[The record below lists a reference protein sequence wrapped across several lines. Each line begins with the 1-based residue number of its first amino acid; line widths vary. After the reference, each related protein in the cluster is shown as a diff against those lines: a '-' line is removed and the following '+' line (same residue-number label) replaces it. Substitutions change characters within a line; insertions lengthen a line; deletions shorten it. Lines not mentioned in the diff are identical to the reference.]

1 MMDQE
6 DRMQAGGLSVD
17 TALHRFIEQ
26 EALPVSG
33 IRAADFWQ
41 GFEQIVQ
48 DLAPRNRELLALRDE
63 LQAQI
68 DGWHALHPYPFDP
81 NEYRTFLEKI
91 GYILPEPEDAQVL
104 TTGVDREIAHLAGPQ
119 LVVPVSNARYAL
131 NAANARWGSLYDA
144 LYGTDALA
152 PATGVGGYDPSRGKL
167 VVSFVR
173 DLLDEFFPLTGG
185 RHADSAGYAVL
196 DGSLTV
202 ELADGTFSS
211 LLQPELFAGY
221 SGEAGSPTAVLLRH
235 HGLHIEIAIDASTQV
250 GQSDPAG
257 ISDVLL
263 ESAVTTIIDFED
275 SVSAVDAEDKIL
287 CYRNWLGINRG
298 DLADTF
304 EKGSE
309 VVVRRL
315 ANDRRYTSPDGAAE
329 VTVPGRA
336 LLFARNVGHL
346 MSTDAVLDSQGKE
359 IGEGIL
365 DAVLTTLTAL
375 PGRDPS
381 NPLRNGSQGS
391 IYIVKPK
398 MHGPAEVAFTV
409 ELFRR
414 VEELLGL
421 PPNTLKLGLMDEE
434 RRTTVNLKACIAEA
448 RERLVF
454 INTGFLDRSGDEI
467 HTSMEAGPFVRKA
480 DMRNQAWISAYEDQ
494 NVDVGVEVG
503 LPGHGQIGKGMW
515 AMPDLMAAMLEQK
528 VAHPLA
534 GATTAWVPSPTAATL
549 HAIHYHRVDVPS
561 RQQDIASHGR
571 RSTLEGLL
579 TLPIAANPSW
589 SAAERQ
595 EELDNNMQSL
605 LGYVV
610 RWVDQGVGC
619 SKVPDI
625 HDVALMEDR
634 ATLRISSQHIA
645 NWLRHGVV
653 SEQDVHE
660 SMRRMATVVDA
671 QNASDPLYRPMSSN
685 YEESIAFQCAAD
697 LVFQGVTQPNGY
709 TEPLLHQRRRELK
722 AGMTRSATISA
733 VNS

>member
-6 DRMQAGGLSVD
+6 DRTKAGGLSVD
-17 TALHRFIEQ
+17 AAFHRFVEY
-26 EALPVSG
+26 EALPGTG
-33 IRAADFWQ
+33 IGAADFWQ
-41 GFEQIVQ
+41 GFEQIVR
-48 DLAPRNRELLALRDE
+48 DLAPRNRELLARRDE

-68 DGWHALHPYPFDP
+68 DQWHALHPVPFDRD
-81 NEYRTFLEKI
+81 EYQTFLQDI
-91 GYILPEPEDAQVL
+91 GYLLPEPNDVQVL
-104 TTGVDREIAHLAGPQ
+104 TTGVDDEVAKVAGPQ
-119 LVVPVSNARYAL
+119 LVVPISNARYAL

-152 PATGVGGYDPSRGKL
+152 PSTRSKGFDPERGKL
-167 VVSFVR
+167 VVSHVR
-173 DLLDEFFPLTGG
+173 ALFDEFFPLTAGH
-185 RHADSAGYAVL
+185 HADSVAYTVRGGA
-196 DGSLTV
+196 LTV
-202 ELADGTFSS
+202 ELSDGTVSS
-211 LLQPELFAGY
+211 LVQPELFAGY
-221 SGEAGSPTAVLLRH
+221 LGEAGSPSAVLLRH
-235 HGLHIEIAIDASTQV
+235 HGLHVEITIDPSSQV
-250 GQSDPAG
+250 GRTDPAG

-263 ESAVTTIIDFED
+263 ESAITTIVDFED
-275 SVSAVDAEDKIL
+275 SVSAVDAEDKVL

-304 EKGSE
+304 DKGSE

-315 ANDRRYTSPDGAAE
+315 SADRHYTSSDGAGE
-329 VTVPGRA
+329 VTLPGRA
-336 LLFARNVGHL
+336 LLFVRNVGHL
-346 MSTDAVLDSQGKE
+346 MSTDAVLDAQGNE

-381 NPLRNGSQGS
+381 NSLRNGSKGS

-398 MHGPAEVAFTV
+398 MHGPDEVAFTV

-421 PPNTLKLGLMDEE
+421 PVNTLKLGLMDEE

-480 DMRNQAWISAYEDQ
+480 DMRNQAWISAYENQ
-494 NVDVGVEVG
+494 NVDIGVEVG
-503 LPGHGQIGKGMW
+503 LPRHGQIGKGMW
-515 AMPDLMAAMLEQK
+515 AMPDLMADMLEQK

-534 GATTAWVPSPTAATL
+534 GASTAWVPSPTAATL

-561 RQQDIASHGR
+561 RQQDIANQGR
-571 RSTLEGLL
+571 RGTLEGLL

-589 SAAERQ
+589 SADERQ

-625 HDVALMEDR
+625 HNVALMEDR

-645 NWLRHGVV
+645 NWLRHEVV

-660 SMRRMATVVDA
+660 SMRRMAAVVDA
-671 QNASDPLYRPMSSN
+671 QNSTDPLYRPMSSN
-685 YEESIAFQCAAD
+685 YEESIAFQCAVG
-697 LVFQGVTQPNGY
+697 LVFQGAIQPNGY
-709 TEPLLHQRRRELK
+709 TEPLLHQRRREVK
-722 AGMTRSATISA
+722 ANLTRSASIHTI
-733 VNS
+733 NS

>member
-6 DRMQAGGLSVD
+6 GRIQSGGLSVD
-17 TALHRFIEQ
+17 TALHCFVEQ
-26 EALPVSG
+26 EALPGSG
-33 IRAADFWQ
+33 IEAADFWS
-41 GFEQIVQ
+41 GVEQIVQ
-48 DLAPRNRELLALRDE
+48 DLAPRNRELLARRDE
-63 LQAQI
+63 LQSQI
-68 DGWHALHPYPFDP
+68 DGWHALHPVPFDQH
-81 NEYRTFLEKI
+81 EYRSFLQNI
-91 GYILPEPEDAQVL
+91 GYILPEPEDVQVHTL
-104 TTGVDREIAHLAGPQ
+104 GVDEEIARVAGPQ
-119 LVVPVSNARYAL
+119 LIVPISNARYAL

-144 LYGTDALA
+144 LYGTDALG
-152 PATGVGGYDPSRGKL
+152 PATGAKEYDPARGKL
-167 VVSFVR
+167 VVSYVR
-173 DLLDEFFPLTGG
+173 ELLDEFFPLNAG
-185 RHADSAGYAVL
+185 RHAHSVGYTVR
-196 DGSLTV
+196 DGVLTV

-211 LLQPELFAGY
+211 LIQSELLAGY
-221 SGEAGSPTAVLLRH
+221 RGEGGSPSAILLRH
-235 HGLHIEIAIDASTQV
+235 HGLHVEITIDPSTQI
-250 GQSDPAG
+250 GQTDPAG

-263 ESAVTTIIDFED
+263 ESAITTIMDFED

-304 EKGSE
+304 TKGGE
-309 VVVRRL
+309 VMVRRL
-315 ANDRRYTSPDGAAE
+315 ANDRRYTSPDGAGE

-336 LLFARNVGHL
+336 LIFVRNVGHL
-346 MSTDAVLDSQGKE
+346 MSTDAVLDAQGNE

-381 NPLRNGSQGS
+381 NPMRNGSQGS

-398 MHGPAEVAFTV
+398 MHGPDEVAFTV
-409 ELFRR
+409 ELFQR
-414 VEELLGL
+414 VEELFGL
-421 PPNTLKLGLMDEE
+421 PANTLKLGLMDEE

-528 VAHPLA
+528 VAHPLS

-549 HAIHYHRVDVPS
+549 HAIHYHRVDVPA
-561 RQQDIASHGR
+561 RQQDIATQGR
-571 RSTLEGLL
+571 RGTLEGLL
-579 TLPIAANPSW
+579 TLPIAVNPSW

-634 ATLRISSQHIA
+634 ATLRISSQQIA

-660 SMRRMATVVDA
+660 SMRRMAGVVDA
-671 QNASDPLYRPMSSN
+671 QNSTDPLYRPMSSN
-685 YEESIAFQCAAD
+685 FEDSIAFQCAAD
-697 LVFQGVTQPNGY
+697 LVFQGAEQPNGY
-709 TEPLLHQRRRELK
+709 TEPLLHKRRREQK
-722 AGMTRSATISA
+722 RITRSVAIHTA
-733 VNS
+733 NS

>member
-1 MMDQE
+1 MMDRA
-6 DRMQAGGLSVD
+6 DRINVGGLSVD
-17 TALHRFIEQ
+17 TALHRFIEY
-26 EALPVSG
+26 EALPGTG
-33 IRAADFWQ
+33 IEATDFWQ
-41 GFEQIVQ
+41 GFDQIVR

-63 LQAQI
+63 MQAQI
-68 DGWHALHPYPFDP
+68 DEWHTLHPFPFDR
-81 NEYRTFLEKI
+81 NEYRTFLEGI

-104 TTGVDREIAHLAGPQ
+104 TTGVDKEIAAVAGPQ

-152 PATGVGGYDPSRGKL
+152 PATGVKGYDAARGRL
-167 VVSFVR
+167 VVSYVR
-173 DLLDEFFPLTGG
+173 GLLDEFFPLTAG
-185 RHADSAGYAVL
+185 RHGDSAGYTVR
-196 DGSLTV
+196 GGMLTV
-202 ELADGTFSS
+202 ELAGGTASG
-211 LLQPELFAGY
+211 LAQPELFAGY
-221 SGEAGSPTAVLLRH
+221 LGEPGSPSSILLRH
-235 HGLHIEIAIDASTQV
+235 HGLHVEITIDPSTPV
-250 GQSDPAG
+250 GHTDPAG

-263 ESAVTTIIDFED
+263 ESAITTIIDFED
-275 SVSAVDAEDKIL
+275 SVSAVDADDKVL

-298 DLADTF
+298 DLEDTF
-304 EKGSE
+304 EKGNE
-309 VVVRRL
+309 VMVRRL
-315 ANDRRYTSPDGAAE
+315 ASDRRYNSPDGAGE

-346 MSTDAVLDSQGKE
+346 MSTDAVLDAQRNE

-421 PPNTLKLGLMDEE
+421 PVNTLKLGLMDEE

-467 HTSMEAGPFVRKA
+467 HTSMAAGPIVRKA
-480 DMRNQAWISAYEDQ
+480 EMRNQAWISAYEDQ
-494 NVDVGVEVG
+494 NVDIGVEVG

-515 AMPDLMAAMLEQK
+515 AMPDLMSAMLKQK

-534 GATTAWVPSPTAATL
+534 GASTAWVPSPTAATL
-549 HAIHYHRVDVPS
+549 HAIHYHRVDVPTRQLELS
-561 RQQDIASHGR
+561 REGR
-571 RSTLEGLL
+571 RGTLEALL
-579 TLPIAANPSW
+579 TLPIALNPSW

-660 SMRRMATVVDA
+660 SMRRMAAVVDQ
-671 QNASDPLYRPMSSN
+671 QNATDPLYRPMSSD

-697 LVFQGVTQPNGY
+697 LVFQGATQPNGY

-722 AGMTRSATISA
+722 AGITTSAALPTI
-733 VNS
+733 NF